1 MYETATDK
9 MTSYVRVLY
18 EFNGEVGSTEMSIAV
33 DEVLTVTRTDVGE
46 GWWEGRNS
54 HGKIGLFPAAYVE
67 VMSAAE
73 VKQYQQ
79 QPSQPPQP
87 PQIYNQQVP
96 SPSAAQLT
104 SGVDASAAAGNRYD
118 RAVDDYNDGDDW
130 EDDWDD
136 DNDTYSEIEPAN
148 CPAKTSSSMG
158 PTTNS
163 ANFCTSLSG
172 RYPSIGS
179 DDLVGVSSSMAGA
192 VGSTGNNTN
201 NALAVKKTSMMFG
214 KGYESFIMGHG
225 KRDNIADNEVVHII
239 PMDNGF
245 YRWKPNLQ
253 PYSVIVASPKKE
265 KKFKGMKTYIA
276 YQLTPSFNN
285 ISVCICN

>member
-1 MYETATDK
+1 
-9 MTSYVRVLY
+9 
-18 EFNGEVGSTEMSIAV
+18 MSIAV
-33 DEVLTVTRTDVGE
+33 NEVLMVTRTDVGE

-54 HGKIGLFPAAYVE
+54 QGKIGLFPAAYVD

-79 QPSQPPQP
+79 QQQESQQ
-87 PQIYNQQVP
+87 QQQQYNQQVH
-96 SPSAAQLT
+96 SPPIAAQLST
-104 SGVDASAAAGNRYD
+104 GVDSNLTSGNRYD

-136 DNDTYSEIEPAN
+136 DNDTYSEIEPTNIPVKTTSSVGQQMAN
-148 CPAKTSSSMG
+148 STNFSTINRYPSFGCDDLTSMSSSMTG
-158 PTTNS
+158 AMVP
-163 ANFCTSLSG
+163 
-172 RYPSIGS
+172 
-179 DDLVGVSSSMAGA
+179 AGA
-192 VGSTGNNTN
+192 NNNN
-201 NALAVKKTSMMFG
+201 NAHTVKKSSIMFG
-214 KGYESFIMGHG
+214 KGYESFIMGNG
-225 KRDNIADNEVVHII
+225 KRDNIPENEIVHII

-285 ISVCICN
+285 ISVSRIDL